1 MGHHGIHELD
11 ERFTPA
17 MAQLTVLNRDTPDY
31 VSSCLLRVVQ
41 NSAYVSSLSMCDII
55 KLVWQAGYL
64 VHIFIGWRSEVW
76 NWIWLWRSETV
87 RAMGRSG
94 VQGAGVN
101 LRLTHWFGQIMF
113 YKNGLRGTLVRQW
126 TTAKQNHPLL
136 DLISR
141 QPRNCWTLQ
150 SERSSVGWLCDIE
163 LFVLS
168 NIWDLKSCHSKGL
181 VSTVLL
187 SLKGNQSNAVLV

>member
-1 MGHHGIHELD
+1 MTLILSGMGRHGIHELD

-17 MAQLTVLNRDTPDY
+17 MAPLTALNSHTPDY
-31 VSSCLLRVVQ
+31 AILSSCLLRVVQ
-41 NSAYVSSLSMCDII
+41 NSAYFSSLSMCDII

-101 LRLTHWFGQIMF
+101 PRPTHSSGQIMF
-113 YKNGLRGTLVRQW
+113 YKNGLRGTCVRQW
-126 TTAKQNHPLL
+126 TAAKQNHPLL
-136 DLISR
+136 DL
-141 QPRNCWTLQ
+141 T
-150 SERSSVGWLCDIE
+150 
-163 LFVLS
+163 
-168 NIWDLKSCHSKGL
+168 
-181 VSTVLL
+181 
-187 SLKGNQSNAVLV
+187 